1 MMDVPERVTVTE
13 VGPRDGLQNEAAFVP
28 TETKVELLRRLGETG
43 LSRIEAVSFVH
54 PKAIPQMADAAQVM
68 AHLQRRPGVTYIAL
82 VPNEKGAARALEARA
97 DEVAVVV
104 SASET
109 HNRRNVNRTIAES
122 LEEVRQVAARARE
135 AGLPWS
141 GYVSVAFGC
150 PYEGDVELER
160 VLALSARMVELGASS
175 ISLGDTTGMGHP
187 RQVAQMVQRFRE
199 RFGETRLRLHFHDT
213 RGAGLANVLAALEE
227 GATEFDASVGGLG
240 GCPYAPGAAG
250 NVATEDLVH
259 LLHEMGVETGVDLDR
274 LLGVARFAEEV
285 VGRPLP
291 GKVKQA
297 GKRSDLVATHGAQIR
312 PE

>member
-1 MMDVPERVTVTE
+1 MELPSRAVITE

-28 TETKVELLRRLGETG
+28 TETKVELIRRLGETG

-54 PKAIPQMADAAQVM
+54 PKAIPQMTDAAEVM
-68 AHLQRRPGVTYIAL
+68 ARLPRCPGVTYVAL
-82 VPNEKGAARALEARA
+82 VPNEKGAQRALEARA

-109 HNRRNVNRTIAES
+109 HNRRNVNRSVAES
-122 LEEVRQVAARARE
+122 LEEVRRVAARCRE
-135 AGLPWS
+135 AGVPWS

-150 PYEGDVELER
+150 PYEGDVDPER
-160 VLALSARMVELGASS
+160 VLALAARMVELGASS
-175 ISLGDTTGMGHP
+175 VGLGDTTGMGNP
-187 RQVAQMVQRFRE
+187 RQVAQVVRRFRG
-199 RFGETRLRLHFHDT
+199 RFPGVRLRLHFHDT
-213 RGAGLANVLAALEE
+213 RGAGLANVLVALAE

-250 NVATEDLVH
+250 NVASEDLVH

-274 LLGVARFAEEV
+274 LLAVARFAEEV
-285 VGRPLP
+285 AGRPLP

-297 GKRSDLVATHGAQIR
+297 GKRSDLVALHGRAGPGR
-312 PE
+312 A